1 MNLSD
6 YGAAVALDAL
16 GSVLDGGSLELL
28 DVDGNTLAAVTLGV
42 PAFRPARGA
51 EAEAYPMTP
60 DRDARAL
67 GEPVAYRTV
76 TLNGTQITDGPVVHE
91 GDGELVFPPPLIV
104 PHAEVSID
112 RFVLRLKG
120 AK

>member
-6 YGAAVALDAL
+6 YGAAVALDTL

-28 DVDGNTLAAVTLGV
+28 DADGNTLAAVTLAM
-42 PAFRPARGA
+42 PAFRPAEHG